1 MTEIGAVVVV
11 EERTPSPLGVYL
23 KAAATGRLYRVEP
36 ARDPAQPR
44 FWCLRVYRCT
54 RAGVADGLE
63 RPWLGGGGM
72 TRDDLP
78 AALRAIRDD
87 VDAWLAA
94 ADRQPLRRWLLE
106 PEVGGLELGV
116 GKRGA

>member
-1 MTEIGAVVVV
+1 MTAHQRHQLAI
-11 EERTPSPLGVYL
+11 R
-23 KAAATGRLYRVEP
+23 RVEP

-72 TRDDLP
+72 TRDERP